1 MAQTDEESRA
11 AVGRRSERTMK
22 KYRKHRQRESAVG
35 CQSPVLR
42 YFKCSAGRRAQIDLA
57 NAFCRNL
64 EMAYR
69 V

>member
-1 MAQTDEESRA
+1 
-11 AVGRRSERTMK
+11 MK

-57 NAFCRNL
+57 NAFCRYL